1 MVEEEDWRP
10 LGYGEG
16 DAAAGY
22 DALHEGIPK
31 WMRSSV
37 SDWLDNA
44 LRSMT
49 FGANHLDVEFLRS
62 AERILRMPIETTARV
77 SDVVRVM
84 MNEKS
89 DEEVLMFA
97 DFLLSLDRA
106 PERLDKILHEAGS
119 AWKVG
124 TRAGKPGL
132 VRRVPEGV
140 QRNADHVMA
149 TSGRAGRR
157 LEQAWEK
164 IFGIRPDPS
173 GAYALAV
180 KAVEDAAI
188 PVVVP
193 NQAEA
198 TFGNVIGR
206 LKDDGD
212 WGLPLTRE
220 DPGAP
225 TSETVLRMC
234 QALWKGHHDRH
245 GGGDPAGPGVS
256 QEEAETAVTLA
267 VPLVQWFASGMV
279 ARR

>member
-10 LGYGEG
+10 LGYDEG

-22 DALHEGIPK
+22 DALHEGIPE
-31 WMRSSV
+31 
-37 SDWLDNA
+37 WLYPSLLEWFQYAISGGDGDHFDPLVFRYAERA
-44 LRSMT
+44 LRIRLDYDGR
-49 FGANHLDVEFLRS
+49 GAWQATLV
-62 AERILRMPIETTARV
+62 AERLDPDKFLTLI
-77 SDVVRVM
+77 
-84 MNEKS
+84 
-89 DEEVLMFA
+89 
-97 DFLLSLDRA
+97 DFLLANDYGDHDALDRF
-106 PERLDKILHEAGS
+106 LHEAGS

-124 TRAGKPGL
+124 TRAGRPGL

-149 TSGRAGRR
+149 TSGRAGRW
-157 LEQAWEK
+157 LAEAWEK

-193 NQAEA
+193 NQAKA
-198 TFGNVIGR
+198 TLGDVIRR
-206 LKDDGD
+206 LRGDGD

-220 DPGAP
+220 DPNAP
-225 TSETVLRMC
+225 TSEIVLRMC

-245 GGGDPAGPGVS
+245 GGGDHPLSGVS
-256 QEEAETAVTLA
+256 KEEAETAVTLA
-267 VPLVQWFASGMV
+267 VPLVQWFASEMV